1 MVFIEWLDSKIAPNL
16 WVFAGEEE
24 KESLKPS
31 SCISMGFVLSES
43 DEYIAIVQSISGD
56 TILGGLAIP
65 KCSIKKLTDLK
76 EQMPQIALDK
86 K

>member
-1 MVFIEWLDSKIAPNL
+1 MEKRMVFIEWLDSKIEPHT

-24 KESLKPS
+24 RRALKPS
-31 SCISMGFVLSES
+31 SCTSVGFVLSES

-76 EQMPQIALDK
+76 EQ
-86 K
+86 